1 MEYVTSNTS
10 AQTTSGGT
18 DSSASILESLE
29 HQLSVSLQAGNEIRT
44 VRPNI
49 AVEGVQL
56 KQNTA
61 QGDLSFAIL
70 SSDTTAEHSTS
81 DLEDENVQVFKDAS
95 QVPVEKV
102 ETSIKL
108 PKSLLN
114 DKTDRLVVHL
124 ASLMMLH
131 ALLEKWF

>member
-1 MEYVTSNTS
+1 MESVTSNTS
-10 AQTTSGGT
+10 AQTTSGGA

-29 HQLSVSLQAGNEIRT
+29 HQLSVSLHAGNEIRT

-56 KQNTA
+56 KQNAA

-70 SSDTTAEHSTS
+70 SSDTAAEHGTS
-81 DLEDENVQVFKDAS
+81 GLEDENVQVFKDAS

-114 DKTDRLVVHL
+114 DKQTG
-124 ASLMMLH
+124 
-131 ALLEKWF
+131 